1 VRVAILV
8 AQALREGRSAN
19 VERAPAERTDVAM
32 PTAATGDP
40 GRSYWERHAKRYDRS
55 TRFLARPI
63 PRMLELA
70 VEAARGKARVLEVA
84 AGTGL
89 VTTAIAPVVG
99 ELNATDYAAEMVKQ
113 LEVRVRDAGLAN
125 VRCEQAD
132 LYRLRFDDS
141 SLDAVFAANVLH
153 LVPDL
158 EGALDSLRRVL
169 VPGGVLVAPTY
180 LHQETIVAAVL
191 SRLFGLTGFPGRRRF
206 TSTTLR
212 GAIEAAGFTV
222 VQAETI
228 SGPFPIG
235 FVSALRS

>member
-1 VRVAILV
+1 M
-8 AQALREGRSAN
+8 S
-19 VERAPAERTDVAM
+19 
-32 PTAATGDP
+32 TAATDAS

-55 TRFLARPI
+55 TRFLSRPV

-89 VTTAIAPVVG
+89 VTTAIAPVMVK
-99 ELNATDYAAEMVKQ
+99 LIAIDYAAEKVKQ
-113 LEVRVRDAGLAN
+113 FETRVHAAALAN

-132 LYRLRFDDS
+132 LYQLRFGDE

-158 EGALDSLRRVL
+158 EGALACLRRVL
-169 VPGGVLVAPTY
+169 KPGGVLVAPTY
-180 LHQETIVAAVL
+180 LHKQTFVAGLL

-206 TSTTLR
+206 TSTTLCA
-212 GAIEAAGFTV
+212 AIEGAGFKV
-222 VQAETI
+222 MQAETI
-228 SGPFPIG
+228 PGPFPIG
-235 FVSALRS
+235 FVVATRP

>member
-1 VRVAILV
+1 M
-8 AQALREGRSAN
+8 
-19 VERAPAERTDVAM
+19 PAAVTD
-32 PTAATGDP
+32 DR

-55 TRFLARPI
+55 TRFLSRPV

-70 VEAARGKARVLEVA
+70 VETAKGKARVLEVA

-99 ELNATDYAAEMVKQ
+99 ELIATDYAVEMVKQ
-113 LEVRVRDAGLAN
+113 LEGRVRDAGLAN
-125 VRCEQAD
+125 VVCEQAD
-132 LYRLRFDDS
+132 LYKLRFDDA

-158 EGALDSLRRVL
+158 DGALASLRRVL
-169 VPGGVLVAPTY
+169 VPGGALVVPTY
-180 LHQETIVAAVL
+180 LHNETFIAKVL

-212 GAIEAAGFTV
+212 AAIEEAGFKV
-222 VQAETI
+222 MRAETI
-228 SGPFPIG
+228 PGPFPIG
-235 FVSALRS
+235 FVAATRL

>member
-1 VRVAILV
+1 M
-8 AQALREGRSAN
+8 
-19 VERAPAERTDVAM
+19 PAAVTD
-32 PTAATGDP
+32 DR

-55 TRFLARPI
+55 TRFLSRPV

-70 VEAARGKARVLEVA
+70 VEAAKGKARVLEVA

-89 VTTAIAPVVG
+89 ITAAVAPHVG
-99 ELNATDYAAEMVKQ
+99 ELIATDYAAEMVKQ
-113 LEVRVRDAGLAN
+113 LEARIQAAGLAN

-132 LYRLRFDDS
+132 LCRLRFDDA

-158 EGALDSLRRVL
+158 DGALASLRRVL
-169 VPGGVLVAPTY
+169 VPGGVLVVPTY
-180 LHQETIVAAVL
+180 LHNETVVAKVL

-212 GAIEAAGFTV
+212 SAIEAAGFKV

-228 SGPFPIG
+228 PGPFPIG
-235 FVSALRS
+235 YVAATPS